1 MSKYR
6 YDITPDTMK
15 RLVDTYGLKAITGNA
30 GSMLLMDMTVVH
42 GSSVNISPLRR
53 LVLYVNVCAVDNQGT
68 SFTRPD
74 YYAAR
79 DFSAVQPGAAD
90 CLLQFA

>member
-1 MSKYR
+1 
-6 YDITPDTMK
+6 
-15 RLVDTYGLKAITGNA
+15 
-30 GSMLLMDMTVVH
+30 
-42 GSSVNISPLRR
+42 
-53 LVLYVNVCAVDNQGT
+53 VLYVNVCAVDNQGT